1 VDLDEAGQP
10 ALEPKSPPDDD
21 DYAQG
26 LEKKQCVVRLDYDM
40 YQVSLP
46 SLEEL
51 RLMSCLCSL
60 FIHLLFLASRI

>member
-1 VDLDEAGQP
+1 MDLDEAGQP

-40 YQVSLP
+40 YQVSLTD
-46 SLEEL
+46 LL
-51 RLMSCLCSL
+51 ANHLVLT
-60 FIHLLFLASRI
+60 IHLLSLTRASRI